1 MYKSQRRIKMKKKL
15 SPYLFA
21 RFYSG
26 LLSPGKEKELLS
38 SHEVDQMMQQQ
49 WENPE
54 EMKTGAKL
62 PDFDR
67 ISENIQHQ
75 ISAKKP
81 FYLHKFTKI
90 AAAMLLL
97 IGIASAWLFFNN
109 SLQKTDGTTV
119 TAQAGNSMEY
129 TLPDGSKVFL
139 TGNSSI
145 TYQKN
150 FSDFRNIEFQGL
162 AFFEVAKTG
171 NPFRIFAGE
180 TTIEVTGTSFSV
192 DAREEKQITV
202 IELVEGSVIITGTGN
217 KTLTNLVA
225 GQKFSFNKNS
235 KEFSVVNTSI
245 QTGWSQPKLAFSNAS
260 VREITAILE
269 QRFGQ
274 DIDYSPQLE
283 SMRFT
288 FSISNET
295 LEQTL
300 LLMSGI
306 APVSFQKNKNS
317 YLIQAAE

>member
-26 LLSPGKEKELLS
+26 LLSSGKEKEILS
-38 SHEVDQMMQQQ
+38 SPEVDQMLQQQ

-54 EMKTGAKL
+54 EMKAGTKV

-67 ISENIQHQ
+67 ISENIQQQ
-75 ISAKKP
+75 ISVKKP
-81 FYLHKFTKI
+81 FYLNKFTRI

-97 IGIASAWLFFNN
+97 TGIASAWLFFNN
-109 SLQKTDGTTV
+109 SQQKTDGTTI
-119 TAQAGNSMEY
+119 TAQAGNSMDY

-139 TGNSSI
+139 SGNSSF
-145 TYQKN
+145 TYHKN
-150 FSDFRNIEFQGL
+150 FNDFRNIEFQGL

-171 NPFRIFAGE
+171 KPCRIFAGE

-192 DAREEKQITV
+192 DAREEKQITEV
-202 IELVEGSVIITGTGN
+202 ELVEGSVTITGTGN
-217 KTLTNLVA
+217 KMLTNLVA

-235 KEFSVVNTSI
+235 KEFSVVNTTL
-245 QTGWSQPKLAFSNAS
+245 QTKWSQPKLAFSNAS

-274 DIDYSPQLE
+274 DIDYSPELE

-288 FSISNET
+288 FSITNET
-295 LEQTL
+295 LEQSL
-300 LLMSGI
+300 QLMGEI
-306 APVSFQKNKNS
+306 APISFQKNKNS